1 MNENVS
7 RNSARYWVGQGIQL
21 FIALLVVF
29 TIRSSIVEPFKIPS
43 GSMIPTL
50 YVGDF
55 IFVNKLAYAIRVPFT
70 EYFDNPVNLLE
81 RDPPKR
87 GDIIVFRF
95 PRDTS
100 VHYIKRVVGVPGD
113 KITIKEK
120 ILYVNGVAQPAVE
133 LPMEEKARIL
143 KEVGDPRY
151 GVEHMHLYREN
162 LDSHEHYI
170 LLDTN
175 NPNKDFDEFIVP
187 ERKLFVMGDNRDFSN
202 DSRYWGFVPY
212 DNVAGRA
219 VFIWLSMWINLNDT
233 SQTSFKPGRIGTIL
247 K

>member
-1 MNENVS
+1 MTENVS
-7 RNSARYWVGQGIQL
+7 RNSVRYWVSQGIQL

-55 IFVNKLAYAIRVPFT
+55 IFVNKLAYGIRLPFT
-70 EYFDNPVNLLE
+70 EYFDSPVTLIK

-87 GDIIVFRF
+87 GEIIVFRF

-100 VHYIKRVVGVPGD
+100 VHYIKRVVGTPGD
-113 KITIKEK
+113 KILIRDKVLYINGEAQKSLEVPNEEKEK
-120 ILYVNGVAQPAVE
+120 
-133 LPMEEKARIL
+133 IL
-143 KEVGDPRY
+143 KEVGDSRY
-151 GVEHMHLYREN
+151 GSEHIKMYRED
-162 LDSHEHYI
+162 LSQHDHFMMT
-170 LLDTN
+170 DN
-175 NPNKDFDEFIVP
+175 NNMNKDFDEFTVP
-187 ERKLFVMGDNRDFSN
+187 EDRLFVMGDNRDFSN

-219 VFIWLSMWINLNDT
+219 VFIWLSMWINLSDPA
-233 SQTSFKPGRIGTIL
+233 QTSFKPGRIGTVL